1 MKLEGTW
8 VHDAMYDDAYP
19 DTGYIQCLCANR
31 YMKTQVL
38 SSSDELE
45 WSQTHPII
53 KFWSILRQ
61 ARFYGDVTALF
72 PEPNNKEEMYIFFG
86 VKTIK
91 IDTASKTGDG
101 NKIIKGPSRIIDQW
115 QSLKAAGFTTV
126 DAILP
131 NPDNQNKAWFFKDE
145 EFVSVCWEPV
155 PCRASE

>member
-1 MKLEGTW
+1 MASSEKPLKTLCHQPISQLLLPNGIIQYDHPFPPTLPSELRKREPIQDLMKLEGTW

-61 ARFYGDVTALF
+61 AKFYGDVTALF

-91 IDTASKTGDG
+91 IDTASSQRFLT
-101 NKIIKGPSRIIDQW
+101 IARILQ
-115 QSLKAAGFTTV
+115 
-126 DAILP
+126 
-131 NPDNQNKAWFFKDE
+131 
-145 EFVSVCWEPV
+145 C
-155 PCRASE
+155 